1 VESTEDKGFKFKH
14 EKELPDSEK
23 PPETTGEKA
32 PFELQKEPAEKTH
45 SDKEPQK
52 PEAKKDTQEEK
63 IRTDLP
69 EKEKDYFAKKEAPPA
84 SPLPSRSILLV
95 FFGAALL
102 CASLILNIFL
112 FSNTSTLRQRLK
124 DNTKIVKDII
134 AGKERVLDEKVSL
147 KKENERLKNQLVSAS
162 TGQDILNQ
170 KTGTLETAL
179 TKSKKER
186 VELAKKMQE
195 YAKEVRELALTRIGY
210 YDAYQDEKEKTAYL
224 KRTITELQEDMETL
238 KAETGLANEKFRE
251 KEALYTYDMAL
262 VYTQAQM
269 FDNAIAGFEDFL
281 ELYGDDANTHYNIA
295 YIYDTVKKD
304 KDGAIK
310 HYEEYLRLNPD
321 ADDLY
326 EVKMRIASLERGA
339 KKPRGAFEDLKV
351 NMNELKF

>member
-1 VESTEDKGFKFKH
+1 MENTEDKGFKFKH
-14 EKELPDSEK
+14 EKELPDPEK
-23 PPETTGEKA
+23 PPEAAGEKT

-63 IRTDLP
+63 TRTDLP
-69 EKEKDYFAKKEAPPA
+69 EKDYFAKKEVSPA
-84 SPLPSRSILLV
+84 SPPPSRSILLV
-95 FFGAALL
+95 FFLAALL
-102 CASLILNIFL
+102 CASLILNLFL

-147 KKENERLKNQLVSAS
+147 KKEIERLKNQLVSAS
-162 TGQDILNQ
+162 TGREVLNQ
-170 KTGTLETAL
+170 KTGTLETEL
-179 TKSKKER
+179 IKSKKKR
-186 VELAKKMQE
+186 VELAQKMQG
-195 YAKEVRELALTRIGY
+195 YAKEVKELALTRIGY
-210 YDAYQDEKEKTAYL
+210 YDAYQDEKEKTVYL
-224 KRTITELQEDMETL
+224 KRAITELQENMEAL
-238 KAETGLANEKFRE
+238 KAEADLINERFRE

-269 FDNAIAGFEDFL
+269 YDDAIAGFENFL
-281 ELYGDDANTHYNIA
+281 ELYGDDASTHYNIA

-321 ADDLY
+321 AEDLY
-326 EVKMRIASLERGA
+326 EVKMRIASFERGA
-339 KKPRGAFEDLKV
+339 KRSPAPFEDLKV